1 MTITTRNA
9 YLRWTGD
16 GMVYEGRT
24 GDSQPIHLDGDSTA
38 GPSPME
44 ALLMSLGGCMGI
56 DIQAILEKGRIP
68 IEALEVSME
77 GDRAGSL
84 PKRFTAVRM
93 TVRIQGPEEGDLP
106 KVERAVQLS
115 RDKYC
120 SVFHSLQSDLDV
132 DIQVELA

>member
-1 MTITTRNA
+1 
-9 YLRWTGD
+9 
-16 GMVYEGRT
+16 MVYEGRT
-24 GDSQPIHLDGDSTA
+24 GNSRPIHLDGDSTA

-68 IEALEVSME
+68 IETLEVSME

-93 TVRIQGPEEGDLP
+93 TVRIQGPQEGDLP

-120 SVFHSLQSDLDV
+120 SVFHSLQPDLDV
-132 DIQVELA
+132 DIQIELA

>member
-1 MTITTRNA
+1 
-9 YLRWTGD
+9 
-16 GMVYEGRT
+16 
-24 GDSQPIHLDGDSTA
+24 
-38 GPSPME
+38 
-44 ALLMSLGGCMGI
+44 MSLGGCMGI

>member
-1 MTITTRNA
+1 
-9 YLRWTGD
+9 
-16 GMVYEGRT
+16 MVFEGRT
-24 GDSQPIHLDGDSTA
+24 GDSRPIHLDGDSTV

-68 IEALEVSME
+68 IETLEVSLE

-84 PKRFTAVRM
+84 PKRFTALRMKVR
-93 TVRIQGPEEGDLP
+93 VVGPDESDLS
-106 KVERAVQLS
+106 KVKRAVQLS

-120 SVFHSLQSDLDV
+120 SVFHSLQPDLDV
-132 DIQVELA
+132 EIQVELA